1 MIFNPFKKKQKK
13 VLIIGLDGVPYSL
26 LKRLI
31 EKGKLPTLKEIFSK
45 GNFSRITVTI
55 PEISSVSW
63 SSFMTGK
70 DPSFHGIYGF
80 TDILPGTYKMYFP
93 NFLDLKAETIF
104 DEIGKKGKRSVV
116 INLPATYPAKKISG
130 VLISGFVALRLEKAV
145 FPKEIL
151 SKLKE
156 FGYKIDVDTK
166 RGKEDYDF
174 LMKDLFSTLEKRRKV
189 ALWLWENQIW
199 DLFMIVITGT
209 DRIQH
214 FLFDAFLDID
224 HPYSELFLKY
234 FQKIDSFVAEM
245 YEKYKKLPEEKTF
258 FMLSDHGFTGIET
271 EVYINRWL
279 YENGYL
285 KLSPSPKTISDIQE
299 GTVAFAL
306 DPSRI
311 YINLKGKFPLGKVE
325 KKDYEKVR
333 EELKKGLLE
342 MKYKR
347 RSVIKKVFFKEDL
360 FSGPYLEFAP
370 DIVLLSNY
378 GFDLKASVQKAHIF
392 GRSNL
397 TGMHTYDDA
406 FFFCENKEI
415 DCKTIFEAKEKI
427 EKVLC

>member
-1 MIFNPFKKKQKK
+1 MIFNLFKKKQKK

-26 LKRLI
+26 LKSLI
-31 EKGKLPTLKEIFSK
+31 KKEKLPALKEIFSK

-70 DPSFHGIYGF
+70 NPGFHGIYGF
-80 TDILPGTYKMYFP
+80 TDILPGTYKIYFP
-93 NFLDLKAETIF
+93 NFLDLKSETIF
-104 DEIGKKGKRSVV
+104 DEIGKKGKSSVV
-116 INLPATYPAKKISG
+116 INLPATYPARKIPG
-130 VLISGFVALRLEKAV
+130 VLISGFVALNLEKAV

-156 FGYKIDVDTK
+156 FGYKIDIDTK

-174 LMKDLFSTLEKRRKV
+174 LIKDLFDTLEKRRKV
-189 ALWLWENQIW
+189 ALWLWENQSW
-199 DLFMIVITGT
+199 DLFMVVITGT

-214 FLFDAFLDID
+214 FLFDAFLDTN
-224 HPYSELFLKY
+224 HPYNELFLKY

-245 YEKYKKLPEEKTF
+245 YEKYKKLSAEKTF

-285 KLSPSPKTISDIQE
+285 KLPSSPKMISDIQK

-311 YINLKGKFPLGKVE
+311 YINLRGKFPLGKVE
-325 KKDYEKVR
+325 KEDYEKVR
-333 EELKKGLLE
+333 EELKNGLLE
-342 MKYKR
+342 MRYNG
-347 RSVIKKVFFKEDL
+347 RSVIKEVFFKEEL

-378 GFDLKASVQKAHIF
+378 GFDLKASVQKEHIF
-392 GRSNL
+392 GRSHL
-397 TGMHTYDDA
+397 KGMHTYDDA

-415 DCKTIFEAKEKI
+415 DCKTIFEVKEKI